1 MSDDEEPHQLAL
13 SYVRQIKAVV
23 VKINKNAEGSIISEG
38 FEVFSQVDDYSYL
51 LKYNFSF

>member
-38 FEVFSQVDDYSYL
+38 FEVIYQGDNCSYL

>member
-13 SYVRQIKAVV
+13 RQIKAVV